1 MVMLQGT
8 NAGNPRTIF
17 NGVIVISRGYR
28 RFGPNDEL
36 QLDLLSPGVNI
47 NFCFQAHYKEFR

>member
-17 NGVIVISRGYR
+17 NGVIVIPRGYR

-36 QLDLLSPGVNI
+36 QLDLLSPGFFAI
-47 NFCFQAHYKEFR
+47 NK